1 MMGWFNKTP
10 KGPTI
15 EDQLATIGKRLDAQ
29 DEEKRR
35 LQEEKATLEE
45 EKREMLKQMTLLRE
59 SHEALAE
66 ENQKRKD
73 RYNATD
79 PWIEIASES
88 YDPVKGIALGLDWN
102 DAMIQY
108 LKDNG
113 ISGVTD
119 EDTIRKY
126 IAFLYEDLVAK
137 LEAAVTEQSTS
148 KGKIADFE

>member
-1 MMGWFNKTP
+1 MAWFKKTP

-15 EDQLATIGKRLDAQ
+15 KEQLTIIGNRLDSQ
-29 DEEKRR
+29 DAEKQR
-35 LQEEKATLEE
+35 LQQEKTTLEE
-45 EKREMLKQMTLLRE
+45 EMKVLRE
-59 SHEALAE
+59 THNSLVE
-66 ENQKRKD
+66 EHQKRKD
-73 RYNATD
+73 RYNASD

-113 ISGVTD
+113 ITGATD

-126 IAFLYEDLVAK
+126 IGFLYEDLVAK
-137 LEAAVTEQSTS
+137 LEAAVTEQSSS